1 MPHGINFANTW
12 KPPLI
17 IKIAQAFSLS
27 QDLDLYSAFFWVKS
41 IIIIQMPHF
50 GLS

>member
-1 MPHGINFANTW
+1 MVLILQIPG

-27 QDLDLYSAFFWVKS
+27 QDLDLYSAFC
-41 IIIIQMPHF
+41 Q
-50 GLS
+50 L